1 MKYLNGFLMLVMF
14 VAFTACGGG
23 GGSKADLLT
32 QNAWMVDFDAMLESM
47 PEAQKKL
54 MTDERKKKARE
65 SMEKGTITFKNDGTM
80 SSTDPSGK
88 AQTGTWSLSDD
99 GNSMTW
105 TDDKTKKE
113 TVNKVVE
120 LSSGKLVIE
129 LTQGEQSMKMSFK
142 AAK

>member
-1 MKYLNGFLMLVMF
+1 MKYLNGVLMLVMF

-23 GGSKADLLT
+23 GGKASLLT
-32 QNAWMVDFDAMLESM
+32 QNAWKIDFDAMLESM

-54 MTDERKKKARE
+54 MTDETKKKARE
-65 SMEKGTITFKNDGTM
+65 SMEKGIVTFKKDGTM

-88 AQTGTWSLSDD
+88 EQKGTWKLSED
-99 GNSMTW
+99 GKSMTW
-105 TDDKTKKE
+105 TDEKTKKE

-120 LSSGKLVIE
+120 LSSGKLVLEIA
-129 LTQGEQSMKMSFK
+129 QGKQSMKMSFK